1 MRADKLE
8 GPWSQPFFVAP
19 AYTRTFSTQS
29 GFSWRIN
36 GTKKTTYLYMADQ
49 VHLPTFILSSTDISQ
64 WDLPSIWESR
74 NVWLPIEID
83 EKEKSLKV
91 VWHDIYDLNV

>member
-1 MRADKLE
+1 MSMLGLTLGLTLLDVVAMRADKLE

-49 VHLPTFILSSTDISQ
+49 V
-64 WDLPSIWESR
+64 R
-74 NVWLPIEID
+74 
-83 EKEKSLKV
+83 
-91 VWHDIYDLNV
+91 